1 MRILA
6 DLSVTIAGVTLK
18 NPVIAAS
25 GCYGFGLEYEDFYPP
40 ERLGGIALKGL
51 TLEKRPGNPP
61 PRIAET
67 PAGMLNS
74 VGLQNPGAEA
84 FLNEELPKLAGRDTV
99 LIANIAG
106 RSEEDYRALAE
117 RLQEA
122 PVDLLEVNISCPN
135 VREGGAAFGASCE
148 SAARITRAVRRAA
161 RQPVLVKLSPNVTDI
176 AEIARAVESEGADGI
191 SLINTLLGMRIDIER
206 RRPVL
211 HNNMGGLSGPAIF
224 PVAVRMVWQAS
235 RAVQIPVIGLGG
247 ISSAQD
253 AIEMMMAGAAAI
265 QVGAACFGDP
275 YAPVKIIEGI
285 GEWLDRHGIAQ
296 VREITGAAEP
306 W

>member
-1 MRILA
+1 MA
-6 DLSVTIAGVTLK
+6 DLSVRIAGVTFK

-25 GCYGFGLEYEDFYPP
+25 GCYGFGLEYEDFYPL
-40 ERLGGIALKGL
+40 ERLGGVSLKGL

-74 VGLQNPGAEA
+74 VGLQNPGVEA
-84 FLNEELPKLAGRDTV
+84 FLSEELPKISGRDIV
-99 LIANIAG
+99 RIANIAG
-106 RSEEDYRALAE
+106 RTAEDYRELAL

-148 SAARITRAVRRAA
+148 GAAAVTRAVRQTA
-161 RQPVLVKLSPNVTDI
+161 RQPVIVKLSPNVTDI
-176 AEIARAVESEGADGI
+176 AAIAKAVEGEGADGI

-211 HNNMGGLSGPAIF
+211 HNNTGGLSGPAIF
-224 PVAVRMVWQAS
+224 PVAVRMVWQAAQ
-235 RAVQIPVIGLGG
+235 AVSIPVIGLGG
-247 ISSAQD
+247 IASAED
-253 AIEMMMAGAAAI
+253 AIEMMMAGASAV
-265 QVGAACFGDP
+265 QVGEACFHDP
-275 YAPVKIIEGI
+275 YAPVKIIEGM
-285 GEWLDRHGIAQ
+285 ESWLDRHQIAR
-296 VREITGAAEP
+296 VSDITKTVQP

>member
-1 MRILA
+1 MA
-6 DLSVTIAGVTLK
+6 DLSVNIAGVTLK

-25 GCYGFGLEYEDFYPP
+25 GCYGFGLEYADFYPP

-74 VGLQNPGAEA
+74 VGLQNPGVDA
-84 FLNEELPKLAGRDTV
+84 FLNEELLKLAGRDTV

-106 RSEEDYRALAE
+106 RSEEDYRALAK
-117 RLQEA
+117 RLRDA
-122 PVDLLEVNISCPN
+122 PVDLIEVNISCPN

-148 SAARITRAVRRAA
+148 SAAAITRAVRQAA

-176 AEIARAVESEGADGI
+176 AAIAKAVESEGADGI

-211 HNNMGGLSGPAIF
+211 RNNTGGLSGPAIF
-224 PVAVRMVWQAS
+224 PVAVRMVWQAA
-235 RAVQIPVIGLGG
+235 RAVKIPVIGLGG
-247 ISSAQD
+247 ISSAEN
-253 AIEMMMAGAAAI
+253 AIEMMMAGATAVE
-265 QVGAACFGDP
+265 VGAACFGDP

-285 GEWLDRHGIAQ
+285 GSWLDKHGVAR
-296 VREITGAAEP
+296 VREITGAVEP